1 MTRRTWILVLV
12 GAIVG
17 ASVGLV
23 YATTFD
29 LLCVIPAPEVYGGV
43 CTHDEIL
50 GWQPGSLAVPIWTLI
65 GLVGGG
71 LVGSVAAG
79 PMTPIRWLF
88 VGIALLVGV
97 VAYFALV
104 YTPDPGFDF

>member
-1 MTRRTWILVLV
+1 MCDPSTR
-12 GAIVG
+12 
-17 ASVGLV
+17 
-23 YATTFD
+23 
-29 LLCVIPAPEVYGGV
+29 GV
-43 CTHDEIL
+43 WRSLHARRVL
-50 GWQPGSLAVPIWTLI
+50 GWQPGSLAVPIWTLT

-104 YTPDPGFDF
+104 YMPDPGFDF